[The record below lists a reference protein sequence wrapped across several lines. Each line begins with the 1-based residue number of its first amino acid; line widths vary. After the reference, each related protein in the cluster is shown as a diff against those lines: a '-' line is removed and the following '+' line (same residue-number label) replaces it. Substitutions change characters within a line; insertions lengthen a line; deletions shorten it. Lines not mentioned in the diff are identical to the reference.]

1 MIESKVLEVRDVATR
16 IDALAIRMKG
26 CNPIQHYYFRCCGY
40 PEDGSSIMLMKLYD
54 GKATNDPYEWPAITG
69 DQRTMPVA
77 HNWIIHHF
85 DELKDG
91 DVVDVAFLLQDT
103 EKPKV
108 SERLRPYPLE
118 VVE

>member
-1 MIESKVLEVRDVATR
+1 MIESKVLEIRDAATR

-26 CNPIQHYYFRCCGY
+26 CNPIQNYYFRCCGY

-54 GKATNDPYEWPAITG
+54 GKATNDPYEWPAIAG
-69 DQRTMPVA
+69 DRRTMPVA
-77 HNWIIHHF
+77 HMWIINHF

-91 DVVDVAFLLQDT
+91 DVIDVQFILNETA
-103 EKPKV
+103 KSKV
-108 SERLRPYPLE
+108 SERFANLE